1 MRFTT
6 IFAALAVARA
16 SASPVETRQWP
27 PTDGRAKLDLYSE
40 SMCRSAIRTDYSI
53 TADGCMQLDD
63 APSSIKYNPESPVEW
78 GLDLF
83 GDYRCTMMIGGMLS
97 AMCSSNAMPGT
108 QKIKSVKMHYM
119 TPF

>member
-83 GDYRCTMMIGGMLS
+83 GDYRCTMMIGGML
-97 AMCSSNAMPGT
+97 AEMCSSNGMAGT